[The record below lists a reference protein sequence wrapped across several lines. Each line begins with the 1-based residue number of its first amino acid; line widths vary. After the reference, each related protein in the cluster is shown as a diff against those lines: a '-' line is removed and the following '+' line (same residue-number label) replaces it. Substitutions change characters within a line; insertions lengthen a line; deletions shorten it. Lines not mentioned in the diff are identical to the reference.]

1 MEITEHPIVFYL
13 LGIPVRDTVVYTWL
27 VMVII
32 ILGVILIEKIKPNLL
47 ATLLDAIIG
56 VISSVLDEENLNPYI
71 PFLGSFMV
79 FIFFSSAASI
89 IPGVKS
95 PTSDIK
101 YNHCI
106 SSHRVSCGALL
117 RNQKE
122 GLPGLSQGICN
133 HQSSYSH
140 LKLSANLAAQS
151 H

>member
-71 PFLGSFMV
+71 PILGSFMV
-79 FIFFSSAASI
+79 FIF
-89 IPGVKS
+89 S
-95 PTSDIK
+95 P
-101 YNHCI
+101 
-106 SSHRVSCGALL
+106 ALL
-117 RNQKE
+117 RS
-122 GLPGLSQGICN
+122 SQG
-133 HQSSYSH
+133 
-140 LKLSANLAAQS
+140 
-151 H
+151 